1 MDFILSTPSGTRMDA
16 ATAETGT
23 GAPSGAPKKRD
34 FCSLPP
40 SSQIEPCGAV
50 SKDIML
56 VTVTDIMY
64 NVCFIE
70 YRYLWDGFHDGGV
83 RLYGGMAKDATGKE
97 LGRIGLCGQGINI
110 SLSLCLFPSR
120 CLSPCPPS
128 CCCDGP
134 SRLRS
139 NSLPSLHPSPCG
151 VHRRS
156 NRRIESC
163 FVRPA
168 GTR

>member
-1 MDFILSTPSGTRMDA
+1 MDFILSTPRGTRMDA
-16 ATAETGT
+16 STAETDT

-40 SSQIEPCGAV
+40 SSQYEPCEAV
-50 SKDIML
+50 VKDIMHI
-56 VTVTDIMY
+56 TVTDIMY

-70 YRYLWDGFHDGGV
+70 YRYVWDGFNDGGV
-83 RLYGGMAKDATGKE
+83 RLYGGMATDATGKE
-97 LGRIGLCGQGINI
+97 LGRIGVCGRGISI
-110 SLSLCLFPSR
+110 SLSLCPFPSR

-128 CCCDGP
+128 GCCGGP

-139 NSLPSLHPSPCG
+139 SSLPSLHPSPCG

-156 NRRIESC
+156 SRRIESC
-163 FVRPA
+163 FARPA
-168 GTR
+168 WTR